1 MFIIFTVAC
10 AVAGSM
16 NQLIVFRFFAGCF
29 GVCPVTLGGASI
41 SDLIPQEKRGAS
53 MSLFG
58 MGPLMGTFS
67 KIVKFLMCADGF
79 AGPVIGIEGTTSWC
93 R

>member
-1 MFIIFTVAC
+1 MH
-10 AVAGSM
+10 
-16 NQLIVFRFFAGCF
+16 QLIAFRFFAGCF

-58 MGPLMGTFS
+58 MGPLMGLCP
-67 KIVKFLMCADGF
+67 LMLVSWIIADWF
-79 AGPVIGIEGTTSWC
+79 AGPVIGTFF
-93 R
+93 